1 MTSFIDLIK
10 FKNILMT
17 NQIELFDHDLRISH
31 YRLCNLVKNKNQM
44 GGTGLIING
53 TNCTYGMEKKLNNM
67 SQIHL
72 SHLVNSLLSKNEQ
85 KTNWILNIY

>member
-10 FKNILMT
+10 FKNILLS

-31 YRLCNLVKNKNQM
+31 YRLCNLVKNKNQF
-44 GGTGLIING
+44 GGSTSTINETSG
-53 TNCTYGMEKKLNNM
+53 VEKKLNKM

-72 SHLVNSLLSKNEQ
+72 SHLVNSLLAKNEQ

>member
-1 MTSFIDLIK
+1 MTSYIDLIK
-10 FKNILMT
+10 FKNILLS
-17 NQIELFDHDLRISH
+17 NQIELFDHDLRITH

-44 GGTGLIING
+44 GGTSLISNS
-53 TNCTYGMEKKLNNM
+53 TNSMEKKLKNM